1 MFITE
6 NMPDAKIDQEM
17 TKLWYFS
24 HVISSSSGFHA
35 EYGSDD
41 LSLMLDIYRLL
52 FLGDTREEATRMI
65 MRLTKQHLYVKE
77 LEEL

>member
-17 TKLWYFS
+17 SKLWYFG

-65 MRLTKQHLYVKE
+65 IRLTKQHLYVKE